1 MRAVRDHRKRSSAVL
16 VALLGVVAVAA
27 VINYGIH
34 QSRQAHLQAVS
45 RGGEITPP
53 QPRGRTE
60 LGADVGVLRGAIEF
74 ANERRLV
81 LEVSEGGPKR
91 YVFGM
96 AGATIRVNGKEGGVD
111 DLHRGDIV
119 GVLYKETEGELI
131 AKMVLVTDTERR

>member
-1 MRAVRDHRKRSSAVL
+1 MHRALAL
-16 VALLGVVAVAA
+16 VALVALWGVVAIAA

-60 LGADVGVLRGAIEF
+60 LGAGVGVLRGAIEF
-74 ANERRLV
+74 ADEKHLV
-81 LEVSEGGPKR
+81 LEESEGELKR

-96 AGATIRVNGKEGGVD
+96 AGATIRVNGKERGVN

-119 GVLYKETEGELI
+119 SVLYKETEGERL